1 MHLLA
6 AITAHG
12 YGHLAQTAAA
22 INALRRR
29 APDVKLTLYSHVP
42 HALLRA
48 RIDGDFTLLN
58 QAPDIGL
65 PMLDALT
72 VNIDAAAAAYRQF
85 HAHWQ
90 ADVAEETHR
99 LRALAP
105 DLVFANVPY
114 RALAAARRAG
124 IPTVALCSLNWADI
138 YQHFCG
144 ARPEAA
150 QIVDEITAAYRD
162 ADIFL
167 RPAPSMPMPSLH
179 NTRAIGPIARL
190 GRPHREE
197 LATRFGASSHERYV
211 LVSLGGIPM
220 RLDAHRWPRLPG
232 FKWIMPANTH
242 GHRDDMI
249 AFEHLKL
256 SFVDVLASV
265 DVLLTKPGYGS
276 FAEAACHGTRVLY
289 VPRVDWPEEP
299 YLVRWLSEHGRCRA
313 ITQTQLE
320 DGNFADDLEHLL
332 ATNAPRPVAPTGAEE
347 AAQILLHYKK
357 GESRLN

>member
-12 YGHLAQTAAA
+12 YGHLAQSAAV
-22 INALRRR
+22 INALRSR
-29 APDVKLTLYSHVP
+29 APDVKLTLYTHIP

-48 RIDGDFTLLN
+48 RIDGDFTLLDE
-58 QAPDIGL
+58 APDIGL
-65 PMLDALT
+65 PMHDALT
-72 VNIDAAAAAYRQF
+72 VNIDDAARAYRRF

-90 ADVAEETHR
+90 ADVAEETER

-114 RALAAARRAG
+114 RVLAAARRAD

-138 YQHFCG
+138 YRHFCG

-150 QIVDEITAAYRD
+150 RIVDEITAAYRD

-167 RPAPSMPMPSLH
+167 RPAPSMPMPALH

-197 LATRFGASSHERYV
+197 LAARIGASPRERYV

-220 RLDAHRWPRLPG
+220 RLDVRRWPRLPG
-232 FKWIMPANTH
+232 FKWIMPANMH
-242 GHRDDMI
+242 GDRDDMI
-249 AFEHLKL
+249 AFEHLK
-256 SFVDVLASV
+256 SGFVDVLASV

-276 FAEAACHGTRVLY
+276 FAEATCHGVRVLY

-299 YLVRWLSEHGRCRA
+299 HLVRWLSEHGRCRA
-313 ITQTQLE
+313 ITQRQLE
-320 DGNFADDLEHLL
+320 EGDFADDLEHLL
-332 ATNAPRPVAPTGAEE
+332 ATSVPQSLAPTGGDE
-347 AAQILLHYKK
+347 AAHILLHYKK
-357 GESRLN
+357 GEFGLN

>member
-12 YGHLAQTAAA
+12 YGHLAQSAAV
-22 INALRRR
+22 INALRSR
-29 APDVKLTLYSHVP
+29 APDVKLTLYTHIP

-48 RIDGDFTLLN
+48 RIEGDFTLLD
-58 QAPDIGL
+58 QAPDVGL
-65 PMLDALT
+65 PMHDALT
-72 VNIDAAAAAYRQF
+72 VNIDDAARAYHRF

-90 ADVAEETHR
+90 DDVAQETER

-114 RALAAARRAG
+114 RVLTAARRAG

-138 YQHFCG
+138 YRHFCG
-144 ARPEAA
+144 TRPEAA

-162 ADIFL
+162 ADLFL

-179 NTRAIGPIARL
+179 NTRAIGPLARL
-190 GRPHREE
+190 GRPRRED
-197 LATRFGASSHERYV
+197 LAARIGASPRERYV

-220 RLDAHRWPRLPG
+220 RLDVRRWPRLPG
-232 FKWIMPANTH
+232 FKWIMPTDTH
-242 GHRDDMI
+242 ADRDDMI
-249 AFEHLKL
+249 AFEDLKF

-276 FAEAACHGTRVLY
+276 FAEAACHGVRVLY

-299 YLVRWLSEHGRCRA
+299 YLVRWLAEHGRCRV
-313 ITQTQLE
+313 ITQSQLE
-320 DGNFADDLEHLL
+320 DGHFAEELELLL
-332 ATNAPRPVAPTGAEE
+332 AMDMPQPPAPTGADE

-357 GESRLN
+357 RGSGLN